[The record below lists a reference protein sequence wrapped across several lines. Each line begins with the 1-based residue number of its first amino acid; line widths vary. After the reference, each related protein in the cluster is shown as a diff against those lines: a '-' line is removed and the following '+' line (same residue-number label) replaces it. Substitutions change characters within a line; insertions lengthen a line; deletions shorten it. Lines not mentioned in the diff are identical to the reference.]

1 MINVLEQPKRSKLRQ
16 PRPTD
21 ANQLYV
27 NVENMEVDYG
37 DEHSMAVHFQQTQK
51 GTGFGKGESQ
61 GQRRTQE
68 SRTKR

>member
-37 DEHSMAVHFQQTQK
+37 DEVGTQMLSK
-51 GTGFGKGESQ
+51 TVLLQ
-61 GQRRTQE
+61 GRHLSKASASNE
-68 SRTKR
+68 DF